1 VLRPFDVGL
10 IHAHFGVDAVYAE
23 RVATRL
29 DVPLVTTFHGFDI
42 TTRRINM
49 LKSGKPSWAN
59 YLLHRGALARNGALF
74 LCVSKFIRQQVL
86 AQGFPESR
94 TRLHYIGVDTAQIVP
109 PAVRADQPIVLHV
122 GRLVEK
128 KGADDLIRAFA
139 MLPKRHADAW
149 LVIIGDG
156 PLRDDLM
163 RRAQTVGVEKRVV
176 FMGARSQE
184 EVLRMM
190 TEAALLCQPSV
201 TAKSGDAEGLG
212 MVLLEAA
219 ASGIPV
225 VGTHSG
231 GIPEVVVDG
240 ETGLLVKEH
249 DVTALAHCLTDL
261 LDSSI
266 IRRRMGQAA
275 RRHVEANF
283 DVVRQSAMLADLY
296 KELV

>member
-1 VLRPFDVGL
+1 
-10 IHAHFGVDAVYAE
+10 
-23 RVATRL
+23 
-29 DVPLVTTFHGFDI
+29 LVTTFHGFDI

-59 YLLHRGALARNGALF
+59 YLLNRGALARNGALF

-128 KGADDLIRAFA
+128 KGADDLIQAFA
-139 MLPKRHADAW
+139 MLPSRHEDAW
-149 LVIIGDG
+149 LVIVGDG

-163 RRAQTVGVEKRVV
+163 RRAQAVGVEKRVV

-201 TAKSGDAEGLG
+201 TAKSGDSEGLG

-249 DVTALAHCLTDL
+249 DVTALARCLTDL